1 MFGMEIRERL
11 LARDDDSR
19 VITYSVV
26 DGVPIESHTAT
37 ISVEPDGDGLQG
49 DLGLRRD
56 ARRDGARS
64 SATPTRRPWPRWRAR
79 SPRRA
84 RPAGWVGARGALA
97 YPDPVN
103 PGAADAP
110 VGATPPVQRPRP
122 APRPLTE
129 DVPRIYPRRLPEPT
143 ASRARPP
150 GPDHR
155 QGGGGPLHARPPSAS
170 CAPSARARCPAA
182 QLARPLRKSFQDLGG
197 TFMKFGQIIASSPG
211 MFGDDVADEFRAC
224 LDTGPAG
231 AVRRRAPAG
240 GGGPRAARCSDAF
253 ADFDPD
259 PIGTASIAVVH
270 RARLLDGR
278 VVAVKVLRPEIE
290 HVVATDLDL
299 MQPLL
304 EILVRQTGDQ
314 MAGSTLQ
321 LLDGFRVQIGEEM
334 DLRNEARSLVH
345 FRRLQNEFDLKR
357 MAVPEPYPEFSGR
370 NVLTMEFFDGVP
382 IDDLA
387 RVAELG
393 FDPTPLV
400 QEVMRA
406 FFLTT
411 VRWGAFHGD
420 VHAGNMMML
429 RDGRIGVI
437 DWGIVGRL
445 DPSTHRFFI
454 SLLSAGLGNE
464 EAWPVVTKHITDVY
478 GPAIG
483 EAVGLSGDELTAF
496 VRSIVEPA
504 LTRPFGEVSLAGIMQ
519 AIQLQMAK
527 AQGIEAHQRS
537 VRAIVRRLRTQRR
550 VRRMADEAGGLMSE
564 FDRGT
569 FLLAKQLMYFERY
582 GRMFVSEVPIL
593 NDRVFLERL
602 LAGVDVSSLG

>member
-1 MFGMEIRERL
+1 MG
-11 LARDDDSR
+11 
-19 VITYSVV
+19 
-26 DGVPIESHTAT
+26 G
-37 ISVEPDGDGLQG
+37 G
-49 DLGLRRD
+49 
-56 ARRDGARS
+56 RS
-64 SATPTRRPWPRWRAR
+64 
-79 SPRRA
+79 
-84 RPAGWVGARGALA
+84 ALA

-110 VGATPPVQRPRP
+110 VGATPPARAP
-122 APRPLTE
+122 ALRPLTE
-129 DVPRIYPRRLPEPT
+129 DVPRIHPRRLPEPSARELVRRGRTIATVVAVHFTPT
-143 ASRARPP
+143 AIRQLRTI
-150 GPDHR
+150 R
-155 QGGGGPLHARPPSAS
+155 QGAL
-170 CAPSARARCPAA
+170 PAA

-224 LDTGPAG
+224 LDTGPPVPFAD
-231 AVRRRAPAG
+231 VRQRVEEDLGLALR
-240 GGGPRAARCSDAF
+240 DAF

-278 VVAVKVLRPEIE
+278 VVAVKVLRPGIE
-290 HVVATDLDL
+290 GVVATDLDL

-314 MAGSTLQ
+314 MAGSILQ

-357 MAVPEPYPEFSGR
+357 MAVPEPCLELSGR

-420 VHAGNMMML
+420 VHAGNMMLL

-464 EAWPVVTKHITDVY
+464 SAWPVLTKHITDVY

-483 EAVGLSGDELTAF
+483 EAVGLSGDELTQF
-496 VRSIVEPA
+496 FRSIVEPA

-519 AIQLQMAK
+519 TIQLQMAK

-537 VRAIVRRLRTQRR
+537 IRAIVRRLRSQRR
-550 VRRMADEAGGLMSE
+550 VRRMADEAGGLMSD

-593 NDRVFLERL
+593 NDRAFLEQL
-602 LAGVDVSSLG
+602 LAGVDVSSLA

>member
-1 MFGMEIRERL
+1 ML
-11 LARDDDSR
+11 
-19 VITYSVV
+19 
-26 DGVPIESHTAT
+26 
-37 ISVEPDGDGLQG
+37 
-49 DLGLRRD
+49 
-56 ARRDGARS
+56 
-64 SATPTRRPWPRWRAR
+64 
-79 SPRRA
+79 
-84 RPAGWVGARGALA
+84 PA
-97 YPDPVN
+97 
-103 PGAADAP
+103 
-110 VGATPPVQRPRP
+110 
-122 APRPLTE
+122 PLTE
-129 DVPRIYPRRLPEPT
+129 DVPRIHPRRLPEPT
-143 ASRARPP
+143 RRELVQRGRAIAKVVAIHFTPTAL
-150 GPDHR
+150 R
-155 QGGGGPLHARPPSAS
+155 QLRTIRDGAL
-170 CAPSARARCPAA
+170 PAA
-182 QLARPLRKSFQDLGG
+182 QLARPLCKSFQDLGG

-224 LDTGPAG
+224 LDTGPPVPFPD
-231 AVRRRAPAG
+231 VRQQVEEDLGMSLR
-240 GGGPRAARCSDAF
+240 DAF
-253 ADFDPD
+253 AAFEPE

-270 RARLLDGR
+270 RARLHSGR

-345 FRRLQNEFDLKR
+345 FRRLQSEFDLR
-357 MAVPEPYPEFSGR
+357 LMAVPEPCQELSGR

-387 RVAELG
+387 KVADLG

-400 QEVMRA
+400 QEVIRS

-420 VHAGNMMML
+420 VHAGNMMLL

-454 SLLSAGLGNE
+454 SLLSAAMGDE
-464 EAWPVVTKHITDVY
+464 AAWPVVTKHITDVY

-483 EAVGLSGDELTAF
+483 VAVGMSDDELTAF
-496 VRSIVEPA
+496 IRSIVEPA
-504 LTRPFGEVSLAGIMQ
+504 LTRPFGEVSLAGMMQ
-519 AIQLQMAK
+519 TIQLQMAR
-527 AQGIEAHQRS
+527 AQGVEAHQRS

-550 VRRMADEAGGLMSE
+550 VRRMADEAGGLMSD

-593 NDRVFLERL
+593 NDRAFIEQL
-602 LAGVDVSSLG
+602 LDGVDLSARAD

>member
-1 MFGMEIRERL
+1 MNGR
-11 LARDDDSR
+11 
-19 VITYSVV
+19 
-26 DGVPIESHTAT
+26 
-37 ISVEPDGDGLQG
+37 
-49 DLGLRRD
+49 
-56 ARRDGARS
+56 
-64 SATPTRRPWPRWRAR
+64 
-79 SPRRA
+79 
-84 RPAGWVGARGALA
+84 
-97 YPDPVN
+97 
-103 PGAADAP
+103 AADAP
-110 VGATPPVQRPRP
+110 VGATPPVQQP
-122 APRPLTE
+122 APPRPLTE
-129 DVPRIYPRRLPEPT
+129 DVPRIYPRRLPDPTRRELVRRGRTIAKVISIHFTPT
-143 ASRARPP
+143 AI
-150 GPDHR
+150 R
-155 QGGGGPLHARPPSAS
+155 QLRTIRHGAL
-170 CAPSARARCPAA
+170 PAA

-224 LDTGPAG
+224 LDTGPPVPFPD
-231 AVRRRAPAG
+231 VRQRVEEDLGRPLT
-240 GGGPRAARCSDAF
+240 DVF
-253 ADFDPD
+253 ADFERD

-270 RARLLDGR
+270 RARLHDGR
-278 VVAVKVLRPEIE
+278 QVAVKVLRPEIE

-321 LLDGFRVQIGEEM
+321 MLDGFRVQIGEEM

-345 FRRLQNEFDLKR
+345 FRRLQSEFDLSL
-357 MAVPEPYPEFSGR
+357 MAVPEPHLDLSGR

-393 FDPTPLV
+393 FDPSPLV

-420 VHAGNMMML
+420 VHAGNMMLL

-464 EAWPVVTKHITDVY
+464 SAWPVVTGHITDVY

-483 EAVGLSGDELTAF
+483 EAVGLSGDELTQF
-496 VRSIVEPA
+496 FRSIVEPA

-519 AIQLQMAK
+519 TIQLQMAK
-527 AQGIEAHQRS
+527 AQGIEAHQRNI
-537 VRAIVRRLRTQRR
+537 RAIVRRLRSQRR
-550 VRRMADEAGGLMSE
+550 VRRMADEAGGLMSD

-582 GRMFVSEVPIL
+582 GRLFVSEVPIL
-593 NDRVFLERL
+593 NDRVFLEQL
-602 LAGVDVSSLG
+602 LAGVDVSSLD

>member
-1 MFGMEIRERL
+1 MG
-11 LARDDDSR
+11 
-19 VITYSVV
+19 
-26 DGVPIESHTAT
+26 GP
-37 ISVEPDGDGLQG
+37 
-49 DLGLRRD
+49 
-56 ARRDGARS
+56 
-64 SATPTRRPWPRWRAR
+64 
-79 SPRRA
+79 
-84 RPAGWVGARGALA
+84 GALA
-97 YPDPVN
+97 YPEQVN

-110 VGATPPVQRPRP
+110 VGTTPPVQAQPP
-122 APRPLTE
+122 VPRPLTE
-129 DVPRIYPRRLPEPT
+129 DVPRIYPRRLPDPT
-143 ASRARPP
+143 ARELVRRGRTIAKVVAIHFTPTAIRQLRTI
-150 GPDHR
+150 R
-155 QGGGGPLHARPPSAS
+155 QGAL
-170 CAPSARARCPAA
+170 PAA

-224 LDTGPAG
+224 LDTGPPVPFPD
-231 AVRRRAPAG
+231 VRQRVEEDLGMSLR
-240 GGGPRAARCSDAF
+240 DAF

-278 VVAVKVLRPEIE
+278 TAAVKVLRPDIE

-334 DLRNEARSLVH
+334 DLRNEARALVH
-345 FRRLQNEFDLKR
+345 FRRLQNEFDLKL
-357 MAVPEPYPEFSGR
+357 MAVPEPYLELSGR

-387 RVAELG
+387 KVADLG
-393 FDPTPLV
+393 FDPSPLV

-420 VHAGNMMML
+420 VHAGNMMLL

-464 EAWPVVTKHITDVY
+464 SAWPVVTKHITDVY
-478 GPAIG
+478 GPAIAV
-483 EAVGLSGDELTAF
+483 AVGLSGDDLTAF
-496 VRSIVEPA
+496 FRSIVEPA

-519 AIQLQMAK
+519 AIQVQMAK
-527 AQGIEAHQRS
+527 AQGIEAHRRS

-550 VRRMADEAGGLMSE
+550 VRRMADEAGGLMSD

-593 NDRVFLERL
+593 HDRAFLERL

>member
-1 MFGMEIRERL
+1 M
-11 LARDDDSR
+11 
-19 VITYSVV
+19 
-26 DGVPIESHTAT
+26 
-37 ISVEPDGDGLQG
+37 
-49 DLGLRRD
+49 
-56 ARRDGARS
+56 
-64 SATPTRRPWPRWRAR
+64 TPR
-79 SPRRA
+79 
-84 RPAGWVGARGALA
+84 
-97 YPDPVN
+97 
-103 PGAADAP
+103 AADA
-110 VGATPPVQRPRP
+110 AAESAPPLRGL
-122 APRPLTE
+122 PLTE
-129 DVPRIYPRRLPEPT
+129 DVPRIYPRRLPDPTRRELLRRSRTIAKVVAVHFTPT
-143 ASRARPP
+143 AIRQLRTI
-150 GPDHR
+150 R
-155 QGGGGPLHARPPSAS
+155 QGAL
-170 CAPSARARCPAA
+170 PAA

-211 MFGDDVADEFRAC
+211 MFGDEVANEFRAC
-224 LDTGPAG
+224 LDSGPPVPFADIRQRVEEDLG
-231 AVRRRAPAG
+231 LSLR
-240 GGGPRAARCSDAF
+240 DAF
-253 ADFDPD
+253 SDFETE

-278 VVAVKVLRPEIE
+278 VVAVKVLRPDVE

-314 MAGSTLQ
+314 MAGNVLQ

-345 FRRLQNEFDLKR
+345 FRRLQNEFDLR
-357 MAVPEPYPEFSGR
+357 LMAVPEPYVDLSGR

-387 RVAELG
+387 KVAELG
-393 FDPTPLV
+393 YDPTPLV

-420 VHAGNMMML
+420 VHAGNMMLL

-454 SLLSAGLGNE
+454 SLLSAAMGNE
-464 EAWPVVTKHITDVY
+464 AAWGVVTKHITDVY

-496 VRSIVEPA
+496 FRSLLEPA
-504 LTRPFGEVSLAGIMQ
+504 LNRPFGEVSLAGLIQ
-519 AIQLQMAK
+519 GVQLQVAK
-527 AQGIEAHQRS
+527 AQGVEAHQRS
-537 VRAIVRRLRTQRR
+537 VRAIVRKVRSQRR
-550 VRRMADEAGGLMSE
+550 VRRMADESGGLMSD

-593 NDRVFLERL
+593 NDREFITQL
-602 LAGVDVSSLG
+602 LAGVDLGEGDEAAAG

>member
-1 MFGMEIRERL
+1 M
-11 LARDDDSR
+11 
-19 VITYSVV
+19 
-26 DGVPIESHTAT
+26 
-37 ISVEPDGDGLQG
+37 
-49 DLGLRRD
+49 
-56 ARRDGARS
+56 
-64 SATPTRRPWPRWRAR
+64 
-79 SPRRA
+79 
-84 RPAGWVGARGALA
+84 
-97 YPDPVN
+97 
-103 PGAADAP
+103 
-110 VGATPPVQRPRP
+110 
-122 APRPLTE
+122 
-129 DVPRIYPRRLPEPT
+129 
-143 ASRARPP
+143 
-150 GPDHR
+150 
-155 QGGGGPLHARPPSAS
+155 
-170 CAPSARARCPAA
+170 
-182 QLARPLRKSFQDLGG
+182 
-197 TFMKFGQIIASSPG
+197 
-211 MFGDDVADEFRAC
+211 
-224 LDTGPAG
+224 
-231 AVRRRAPAG
+231 
-240 GGGPRAARCSDAF
+240 
-253 ADFDPD
+253 
-259 PIGTASIAVVH
+259 
-270 RARLLDGR
+270 
-278 VVAVKVLRPEIE
+278 LRPEIE

-345 FRRLQNEFDLKR
+345 FRRLQNEFDLRR
-357 MAVPEPYPEFSGR
+357 MAVPEPYLELSGR

-387 RVAELG
+387 QVADLG

-420 VHAGNMMML
+420 VHAGNMMLL

-454 SLLSAGLGNE
+454 SLLSAGLGDE
-464 EAWPVVTKHITDVY
+464 AAWPVVTAHITDVY

-483 EAVGLSGDELTAF
+483 VAVGLSGDELTAF

-519 AIQLQMAK
+519 TIQLQMAK
-527 AQGIEAHQRS
+527 AQGVEAHQRS
-537 VRAIVRRLRTQRR
+537 VRAIVRRLRTQRK
-550 VRRMADEAGGLMSE
+550 VRRMADEAGGLMSD

-593 NDRVFLERL
+593 NDRAFLEQL
-602 LAGVDVSSLG
+602 LAGVDAVRPETE

>member
-1 MFGMEIRERL
+1 MQ
-11 LARDDDSR
+11 
-19 VITYSVV
+19 
-26 DGVPIESHTAT
+26 
-37 ISVEPDGDGLQG
+37 VETP
-49 DLGLRRD
+49 
-56 ARRDGARS
+56 AEA
-64 SATPTRRPWPRWRAR
+64 SAETPKT
-79 SPRRA
+79 
-84 RPAGWVGARGALA
+84 
-97 YPDPVN
+97 
-103 PGAADAP
+103 
-110 VGATPPVQRPRP
+110 P
-122 APRPLTE
+122 APRLLTE
-129 DVPRIYPRRLPEPT
+129 DVPRIYTRRLPDPTHRELLRRSRTIAKVVAIHFTPT
-143 ASRARPP
+143 AFRQLRTI
-150 GPDHR
+150 R
-155 QGGGGPLHARPPSAS
+155 QGPL
-170 CAPSARARCPAA
+170 PAA

-211 MFGDDVADEFRAC
+211 MFGDRGADESPPC
-224 LDTGPAG
+224 LDTGPPVPFPD
-231 AVRRRAPAG
+231 VRQRVEEDLGRPLG
-240 GGGPRAARCSDAF
+240 EAF
-253 ADFDPD
+253 AEFETD

-270 RARLLDGR
+270 RARPLDGR
-278 VVAVKVLRPEIE
+278 TVAVKVLRPDIE

-345 FRRLQNEFDLKR
+345 FRRLQNEFDLR
-357 MAVPEPYPEFSGR
+357 LMAVPEPHLDLSGR

-387 RVAELG
+387 KVAELG
-393 FDPTPLV
+393 FDPSPLV

-420 VHAGNMMML
+420 VHAGNMMLL

-454 SLLSAGLGNE
+454 SLLSAAMGDE
-464 EAWPVVTKHITDVY
+464 SAWPVVTKHITDVY

-483 EAVGLSGDELTAF
+483 VAVGLSDDELTAF
-496 VRSIVEPA
+496 VRSIMEPA
-504 LTRPFGEVSLAGIMQ
+504 LTRPFGEVILAGIMQ
-519 AIQLQMAK
+519 TIQLQMAK
-527 AQGIEAHQRS
+527 AQGVEAHQRS
-537 VRAIVRRLRTQRR
+537 VRAILRRLRTQRK
-550 VRRMADEAGGLMSE
+550 VRRLADQSGGLMSE

-593 NDRVFLERL
+593 NDRAFIEQL
-602 LAGVDVSSLG
+602 LAGVDMSSLG

>member
-1 MFGMEIRERL
+1 VAYGAE
-11 LARDDDSR
+11 D
-19 VITYSVV
+19 T
-26 DGVPIESHTAT
+26 TA
-37 ISVEPDGDGLQG
+37 
-49 DLGLRRD
+49 D
-56 ARRDGARS
+56 AH
-64 SATPTRRPWPRWRAR
+64 PVW
-79 SPRRA
+79 A
-84 RPAGWVGARGALA
+84 RPGQAR
-97 YPDPVN
+97 
-103 PGAADAP
+103 
-110 VGATPPVQRPRP
+110 
-122 APRPLTE
+122 RPLTE

-143 ASRARPP
+143 RRELIRRGRTIATVVAVHFTPTVV
-150 GPDHR
+150 R
-155 QGGGGPLHARPPSAS
+155 QLRTLRHGPL
-170 CAPSARARCPAA
+170 PAA

-224 LDTGPAG
+224 LDTGPPVPFPD
-231 AVRRRAPAG
+231 VRQRVEEDLGLPLR
-240 GGGPRAARCSDAF
+240 DAF
-253 ADFDPD
+253 AEFEPD

-270 RARLLDGR
+270 RARRHDGR
-278 VVAVKVLRPEIE
+278 LVAVKVLRPDIE

-334 DLRNEARSLVH
+334 DLRNEARALVH
-345 FRRLQNEFDLKR
+345 FRRLQNEFDLR
-357 MAVPEPYPEFSGR
+357 LMAVPEPSLELTGR

-382 IDDLA
+382 IDDLGRA
-387 RVAELG
+387 ADLG
-393 FDPTPLV
+393 IDPTPLV

-420 VHAGNMMML
+420 VHAGNMMLL

-454 SLLSAGLGNE
+454 SLLAAGMGDE
-464 EAWPVVTKHITDVY
+464 SAWPLVTKHITDVY
-478 GPAIG
+478 GPAIA
-483 EAVGLSGDELTAF
+483 EAVGLSGDELTVF
-496 VRSIVEPA
+496 FRSIVEPA
-504 LTRPFGEVSLAGIMQ
+504 LTRPFGEVSLAAIMQ
-519 AIQLQMAK
+519 TIQLQMAQ
-527 AQGIEAHQRS
+527 AQGVEAHHRS

-550 VRRMADEAGGLMSE
+550 IRRMADESGGLMSD

-582 GRMFVSEVPIL
+582 GRMFVSEIPIL
-593 NDRVFLERL
+593 NDREFIGQL
-602 LAGVDVSSLG
+602 LSGVDMSSLAD

>member
-1 MFGMEIRERL
+1 M
-11 LARDDDSR
+11 
-19 VITYSVV
+19 
-26 DGVPIESHTAT
+26 
-37 ISVEPDGDGLQG
+37 
-49 DLGLRRD
+49 
-56 ARRDGARS
+56 
-64 SATPTRRPWPRWRAR
+64 TP
-79 SPRRA
+79 
-84 RPAGWVGARGALA
+84 V
-97 YPDPVN
+97 
-103 PGAADAP
+103 
-110 VGATPPVQRPRP
+110 
-122 APRPLTE
+122 PLTE
-129 DVPRIYPRRLPEPT
+129 DVPSIYPRRLPEPT
-143 ASRARPP
+143 RRELIRRGRTIAKVVAVHFTPTAIRQLRTI
-150 GPDHR
+150 R
-155 QGGGGPLHARPPSAS
+155 QGAL
-170 CAPSARARCPAA
+170 PAA

-224 LDTGPAG
+224 LDTGPPVPFAD
-231 AVRRRAPAG
+231 VRQRVEEDLGRSL
-240 GGGPRAARCSDAF
+240 RDAF
-253 ADFDPD
+253 AEFEPE

-321 LLDGFRVQIGEEM
+321 VLDGFRVQIGEEM
-334 DLRNEARSLVH
+334 DLRNEARALVH
-345 FRRLQNEFDLKR
+345 FRRLQNEFDLKL
-357 MAVPEPYPEFSGR
+357 MAVPEPYPELSGR

-387 RVAELG
+387 QVAELG

-420 VHAGNMMML
+420 VHAGNMMLL

-445 DPSTHRFFI
+445 DPSTHAFFI
-454 SLLSAGLGNE
+454 ALLSAAMGNE
-464 EAWPVVTKHITDVY
+464 AAWPVVTKHITDVY

-483 EAVGLSGDELTAF
+483 VAVGLSGDDLTAF
-496 VRSIVEPA
+496 FRSVMEPA

-519 AIQLQMAK
+519 TIQLQMAK
-527 AQGIEAHQRS
+527 AQGIEAHRRS
-537 VRAIVRRLRTQRR
+537 VGAIMRRLRTQRT
-550 VRRMADEAGGLMSE
+550 VRRMADESGGLMSD

-582 GRMFVSEVPIL
+582 GRMFVAEVPIL
-593 NDRVFLERL
+593 NDRAFIQQL
-602 LAGVDVSSLG
+602 LDGVDLSSLG